1 MSNAVDNQSVN
12 HVTRQ
17 FLGRQ
22 AQHAKF
28 VPFAEAGPAPNAP
41 PGTMLAHRL
50 YVTAGWQQEI
60 RVSRHIALATF
71 FSPFATRSLL
81 I

>member
-1 MSNAVDNQSVN
+1 MSEVN
-12 HVTRQ
+12 DPSIVHVTRQ

-22 AQHAKF
+22 AQFARF
-28 VPFAEAGPAPNAP
+28 VPFAEAGPAPSAP

-60 RVSRHIALATF
+60 RVSLPPR
-71 FSPFATRSLL
+71 
-81 I
+81 